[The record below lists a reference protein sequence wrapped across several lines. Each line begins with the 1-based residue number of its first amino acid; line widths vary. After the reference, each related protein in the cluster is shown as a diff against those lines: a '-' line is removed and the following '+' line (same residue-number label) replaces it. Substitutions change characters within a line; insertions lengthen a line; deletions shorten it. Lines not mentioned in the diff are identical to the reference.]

1 MSDFLGGI
9 QPYNTA
15 VSQSA
20 TETKAKDLQHSLSNL
35 KGSSDEELMDVCKSF
50 ESYFLEQVFK
60 SMEKTIMEDKN
71 SATNSGATSYFKD
84 MLTQKY
90 AENATQT
97 GGYGIAQQL
106 YESMKRQLNE

>member
-1 MSDFLGGI
+1 MRDFFGGI

-15 VSQSA
+15 VSQPA

-35 KGSSDEELMDVCKSF
+35 KERSDEELMDVCKSF

-90 AENATQT
+90 AENATQN
-97 GGYGIAQQL
+97 GGYGLAQTL
-106 YESMKRQLNE
+106 YDSMKRQLKE